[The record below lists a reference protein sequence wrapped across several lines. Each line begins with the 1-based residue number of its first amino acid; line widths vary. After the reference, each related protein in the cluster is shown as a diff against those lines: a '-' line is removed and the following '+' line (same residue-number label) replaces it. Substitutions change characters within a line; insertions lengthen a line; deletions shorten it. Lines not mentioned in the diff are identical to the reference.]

1 MNLYENY
8 PVARVPSKQRMP
20 FFGVALVHMGML
32 TALDQFMLGAVLGH
46 SMTYIHAFIAI
57 TGGSIIFFIATV
69 GLGYAG
75 MKEGMSGSLLARWC
89 GFGRIGSVLV
99 GLLIAISLLGWFG
112 VQNSVFANSLDYA
125 LGHRLGFHLAAT
137 LSGLTLTFIVA
148 FGFTALKFA
157 ARIAVPAFIV
167 SVVYI
172 STVILSGHSLSELS
186 ILSMHQN
193 AITISD
199 AITMVVGGSIVASL
213 ITPDLTRYYSN
224 GRQVFWMTTL
234 TIIAGEYIINGLA
247 IVASVMLK
255 TSDVVTIM
263 SEVTGGIGLL
273 VVVFSTMRINDIN
286 LYSSSLGVANTV
298 EALTKRKVSYI
309 LVTILIGV
317 AGTILSVIGIL
328 DRFVDFLN
336 LLGVLFPPV
345 IGVMLVDYF
354 ILRSDR
360 EVLDATRRNGTLPD
374 EIKTKKIG
382 WLAIAASLLGGVSGY
397 CITIGVPAV
406 NSILVACIFYWLSEK
421 TWLRIQSRRFSNA

>member
-8 PVARVPSKQRMP
+8 TVARVPSNQRMQ

-46 SMTYIHAFIAI
+46 SMTYIQAFLAI

-75 MKEGMSGSLLARWC
+75 MKEGMPGSLLARWC
-89 GFGRIGSVLV
+89 GFGRSGSVLV

-125 LGHRLGFHLAAT
+125 LGQRLGFHLAAT

-157 ARIAVPAFIV
+157 ARIAVPAFIISVIYV
-167 SVVYI
+167 STI
-172 STVILSGHSLSELS
+172 ILSGHSLTELS
-186 ILSMHQN
+186 SLTMRQN
-193 AITISD
+193 VITISD

-224 GRQVFWMTTL
+224 GRQVFWMATL
-234 TIIAGEYIINGLA
+234 TVIAGEYIINGLA

-263 SEVTGGIGLL
+263 SEVTGGLGLL
-273 VVVFSTMRINDIN
+273 VVIFSTMRINDIN
-286 LYSSSLGVANTV
+286 LYSSSIGVANTI

-309 LVTILIGV
+309 PVTIFTGV
-317 AGTILSVIGIL
+317 VGTILSVIGIL
-328 DRFVDFLN
+328 DKFVDFLN

-360 EVLDATRRNGTLPD
+360 EVLVASRQNGQLPD
-374 EIKTKKIG
+374 EMKTKKIG
-382 WLAIAASLLGGVSGY
+382 WLAITASLTGGISGY
-397 CITIGVPAV
+397 CITVGVPAV
-406 NSILVACIFYWLSEK
+406 NSIIVGCLFYWLSEK
-421 TWLRIQSRRFSNA
+421 AWSRLKLLRFRKA